1 MQLPR
6 RPGISAGG
14 AGRRR
19 AWVGL
24 AIAAGLAVL
33 TALAGCGGGSKPPP
47 PSGPLAEA
55 LADLDGGGANGSLG
69 VGWAEPT
76 LAAKSGAGP
85 GLVAAA
91 LGPNAGSVID
101 AAPELRRRFGF
112 DPLSAERLISVGGSY
127 AFGLRF
133 DGVDGRQL
141 GRALTRRGARTGQ
154 AGQLE
159 LARVGGYAE
168 VPGPLLN
175 AGVTGLGARDAFGPD
190 LTVLAISARARASL
204 LGRGDHLIE
213 QPIYRAAADCLGD
226 VIAAR
231 MVPDN
236 LLLSTDLGINLVA
249 VGVQRNG
256 REVLCVVGGTA
267 ERADEVAASLQASL
281 APGAR
286 EPRTGE
292 PMADLV
298 SKFDVATAPYEGLEV
313 VRAQLTLAA
322 GQPPGFLFGAISRGS
337 LVEMIGGS

>member
-1 MQLPR
+1 M
-6 RPGISAGG
+6 PGISAGG

-19 AWVGL
+19 ARIGL
-24 AIAAGLAVL
+24 TIAAGLAVL
-33 TALAGCGGGSKPPP
+33 LALDGCGGGSEDRP

-69 VGWAEPT
+69 VGWAEPR
-76 LAAKSGAGP
+76 LVEKGGA

-91 LGPNAGSVID
+91 LGPNAGSVIE
-101 AAPELRRRFGF
+101 AAPRLRRRFGF

-127 AFGLRF
+127 AFGLRL

-141 GRALTRRGARTGQ
+141 GRTLLGASARRGQ
-154 AGQLE
+154 AGWLE
-159 LARVGGYAE
+159 LARIGGYAE
-168 VPGPLLN
+168 VPGPLLH
-175 AGVTGLGARDAFGPD
+175 AGVTGLGARDAFGAD

-204 LGRGDHLIE
+204 LGRGDRLIE
-213 QPIYRAAADCLGD
+213 QPIYRAAAHCLGD
-226 VIAAR
+226 PVAAR

-249 VGVQRNG
+249 VGVKRNG

-267 ERADEVAASLQASL
+267 ARADEVAAALEASL

-298 SKFDVATAPYEGLEV
+298 SKFDVATAPYEGVEV
-313 VRAQLTLAA
+313 VRAELTLAA
-322 GQPPGFLFGAISRGS
+322 GQQPGFLFGAISRGS
-337 LVEMIGGS
+337 IVEMIGGD

>member
-1 MQLPR
+1 MHLPR
-6 RPGISAGG
+6 IPAISAGG

-19 AWVGL
+19 AWIGL
-24 AIAAGLAVL
+24 TIATGLAVL
-33 TALAGCGGGSKPPP
+33 IALAGCGGGSAPPR

-69 VGWAEPT
+69 VGWAEPR
-76 LAAKSGAGP
+76 LVEKGGAGA

-91 LGPNAGSVID
+91 LGPNAGSVIQ
-101 AAPELRRRFGF
+101 AAPELRRRFAF

-127 AFGLRF
+127 AFGLRL

-141 GRALTRRGARTGQ
+141 GRALTRGSARTGQ
-154 AGQLE
+154 AGPLE
-159 LARVGGYAE
+159 LARIGGYAE

-190 LTVLAISARARASL
+190 LTVLAISGRARASL
-204 LGRGDHLIE
+204 LGRGDRLIE
-213 QPIYRAAADCLGD
+213 EPIYRAAAHCLGD

-236 LLLSTDLGINLVA
+236 LLLSTDLGVNLVA
-249 VGVQRNG
+249 VGIQGNR
-256 REVLCVVGGTA
+256 REVLCVVGGSA
-267 ERADEVAASLQASL
+267 ERASQATTALKASL

-292 PMADLV
+292 SMGDLV
-298 SKFDVATAPYEGLEV
+298 SKFDVATVPYEGVEV
-313 VRAQLTLAA
+313 VRAELRLAA

-337 LVEMIGGS
+337 LAEMIGGS